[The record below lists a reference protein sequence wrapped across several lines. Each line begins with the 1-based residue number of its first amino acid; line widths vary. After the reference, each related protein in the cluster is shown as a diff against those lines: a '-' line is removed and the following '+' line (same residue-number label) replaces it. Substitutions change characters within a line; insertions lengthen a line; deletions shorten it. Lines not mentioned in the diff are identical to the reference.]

1 MPYSNILANYLSE
14 AVEVANVIRPKTAP
28 AKTTSR
34 KNEDVIISKGRGQQ
48 QKEAEDEVQTLQE
61 ALLQKKPDFIQRSL
75 MRVEILNN
83 IKTQRLIHAE
93 RYQIWLDQMSQK
105 PGRETMIFSQPPVMP
120 KMPRLFTY
128 REMVGQ
134 ARAKY
139 QKLPEVVYCKAVA
152 KRKSSYQTNRL
163 KADMYKKKLQKKVLQ
178 GRVSLTH
185 HNQILDS

>member
-34 KNEDVIISKGRGQQ
+34 KNEDVIISKGKQ

-105 PGRETMIFSQPPVMP
+105 PGRETMIFSQPPQVCIQN
-120 KMPRLFTY
+120 FTNFF
-128 REMVGQ
+128 
-134 ARAKY
+134 AK
-139 QKLPEVVYCKAVA
+139 
-152 KRKSSYQTNRL
+152 
-163 KADMYKKKLQKKVLQ
+163 
-178 GRVSLTH
+178 
-185 HNQILDS
+185 I

>member
-34 KNEDVIISKGRGQQ
+34 KNEDVISSSKGRGKQ

-105 PGRETMIFSQPPVMP
+105 PGRETMIFSQPPQVNKISRIFP
-120 KMPRLFTY
+120 
-128 REMVGQ
+128 
-134 ARAKY
+134 
-139 QKLPEVVYCKAVA
+139 
-152 KRKSSYQTNRL
+152 
-163 KADMYKKKLQKKVLQ
+163 
-178 GRVSLTH
+178 
-185 HNQILDS
+185 

>member
-1 MPYSNILANYLSE
+1 MANYLSE

-34 KNEDVIISKGRGQQ
+34 KNEDVIISSKGRGQQQQQ

-105 PGRETMIFSQPPVMP
+105 PGRETMIFSQPPQVC
-120 KMPRLFTY
+120 KQNFTIFFAFRY
-128 REMVGQ
+128 F
-134 ARAKY
+134 
-139 QKLPEVVYCKAVA
+139 
-152 KRKSSYQTNRL
+152 L
-163 KADMYKKKLQKKVLQ
+163 K
-178 GRVSLTH
+178 
-185 HNQILDS
+185 I